1 MYENLRKLSYKLPI
15 EEYKARYQ
23 SRFNGEST
31 IKLDF
36 FIKENQAF
44 VVVTPQMLQ
53 DIADIYKADKI
64 VMQYHQK
71 LPEIA
76 IDKFAKKCLVDEIV
90 LTNKIEGVRSTRR
103 EIGELLD
110 ELHEKSGSVKA
121 KQRFIGLVRNY
132 MFLSNMEQ
140 DERLVLNTCRDIR
153 EIYDALVLDDVV
165 ADDPKN
171 APDGKIFRKES
182 VSVTAPTEKIVHQ
195 GIYPEEK
202 IIENMNKA
210 LKILQ
215 DDSLPG
221 LLRVVLFHYFFE
233 YIHPFYDGNGRLGR
247 YLLSYTI
254 RNELEVLMSYRLS
267 YTIYEHK
274 HAYEEAFVI
283 CNDVKNKGDL
293 TPFVLMMLSF
303 IKQSAEKL
311 VEALEKREHLINKYL
326 AIIQILDL
334 NKKEKEL
341 CFILL
346 QASIFAENGISTQ
359 DLMEVLNIKQYSTLK
374 KRLDILEKV
383 QLLIKNSVG
392 RENYYL
398 LNLEMLDNKETI

>member
-1 MYENLRKLSYKLPI
+1 MYENLRKLSYKLPK
-15 EEYKARYQ
+15 EEYKELYR

-76 IDKFAKKCLVDEIV
+76 IDQFAKKCLVDEIV

-153 EIYDALVLDDVV
+153 EIYDVLVLDDVV

-202 IIENMNKA
+202 IIENMDKA

-254 RNELEVLMSYRLS
+254 RNELETLMSYRLS
-267 YTIYEHK
+267 YTIHEHK
-274 HAYEEAFVI
+274 HEYEETFVI

-326 AIIQILDL
+326 IIIQILDL

-346 QASIFAENGISTQ
+346 QASLFAENGISTQ
-359 DLMEVLNIKQYSTLK
+359 DLMEVLKIKQYSTLK
-374 KRLDILEKV
+374 KRLDVLEKE
-383 QLLIKNSVG
+383 QLLIKNSVD

-398 LNLEMLDNKETI
+398 LNLEMLDNMETT